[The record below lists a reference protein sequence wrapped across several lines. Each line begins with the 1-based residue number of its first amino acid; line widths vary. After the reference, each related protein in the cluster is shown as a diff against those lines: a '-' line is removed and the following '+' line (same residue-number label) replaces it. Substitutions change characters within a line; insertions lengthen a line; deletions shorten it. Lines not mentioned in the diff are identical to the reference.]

1 MCAEC
6 ADASSFPHLQAMGNF
21 SRAGEDF
28 EEAKALRPLDPNF
41 AVDYRRISGMQYMV
55 IGSEPDLVEPLP
67 PLLLVPGM
75 AVR

>member
-1 MCAEC
+1 
-6 ADASSFPHLQAMGNF
+6 MGNF